1 MYDWND
7 LRLFLGVAR
16 EKSTLAAARQLGVNQ
31 TTVARRLAELEQ
43 GLGVVLF
50 DRGPRGYLLT
60 PHGEALV
67 RHAEAVEAATER
79 LETEA
84 ARLARDLTGS
94 IRVTATHPIMRHL
107 VGPVIA
113 AYRAVHPEVTF
124 EILSAARHL
133 DLAAGEADVAFRSA
147 KSLTGDTLVATRLPD
162 ITATAYGSDTYVAR
176 SGAPASPTD
185 LSSHDVLVYA
195 GTPGME
201 LFTTWLRDRVP
212 PERIVGS
219 ASAPEDMVGALLSG
233 MGISVL
239 PSFLGDV
246 TPGLRRCFDPPP
258 ELDRAWWAVTS
269 RDAHGVPRVRSF
281 MAFAAEHIRLEG
293 NGVRYRR

>member
-67 RHAEAVEAATER
+67 RHAEVVEAATER

-162 ITATAYGSDTYVAR
+162 ITATAYGSDTYVACR
-176 SGAPASPTD
+176 GAPASPTD

-239 PSFLGDV
+239 PCFLGDA